1 MAGHCSL
8 TEKSVI
14 NFSFLSELRFRVKS
28 MKPGTKITAIAL
40 VLLLALG
47 YLVSL
52 VSSVGGA
59 TVSSDP
65 AYKGEPVVGLVIKY
79 RDGVNPVDLFG
90 NQVALNLSQAKLIP
104 GDDLGLGMHSAKFS
118 KQLSES
124 QALVVANQIAKS
136 PDVDSVFL
144 DHLLTKATFNT
155 ATPKLGVLKATAAPT
170 KVAAKDA
177 WSSTTPK
184 QARITLSWAAPTKL
198 NGGQIWGYRIS
209 KYDKILEKYV
219 VLVSN
224 TKTKTTSLKIS
235 TGLIAGGQESF
246 KVAAITK
253 TSNSKYMAISKD
265 SLVAKAVPTA
275 IPQAPV
281 LQSSGNITSA
291 NPIVSWV
298 TQGIEERGGL
308 AVNYSVK
315 GTAADESEATCS
327 SSSVSCTLSGLEAGK
342 RYQIVVTATNARGSS
357 SSLPVTETLDP
368 MKDQQWY
375 LDGEYGINASKAWKI
390 TKGSPSIVVAVLD
403 TGMTDHPDLN
413 ANVVTGYDF
422 ISDPSNARDGNGR
435 DANPADPGDYVS
447 SNIPS
452 SWHGTHVAG
461 IIAAE
466 SNEIGISGV
475 APNVKISPVRVLG
488 VNGGSEADIAAGIN
502 WAIGVK
508 INGVPA
514 NPNPAKVVNLS
525 IGSSTFSSCSTY
537 SPTQLAIDESKKRN
551 VTLVTA
557 AGNDNQ
563 FATNSYPG
571 NCYGNITIG
580 ATGITGDR
588 SYYSNYSGYSRYQEM
603 YIGVDIS
610 APGGDDK
617 VGYNKPAGGLIWSTL
632 NDGKTTVGR
641 ATYGGEQGTSMA
653 SPIAAGVVALMYSVR
668 PTITYTQVWQILS
681 STARPFNPDSDCEYQ
696 MVETMLNDGSII
708 TTGQCGIG
716 IIDAN
721 AALLAV
727 QKLNK

>member
-1 MAGHCSL
+1 M
-8 TEKSVI
+8 KS
-14 NFSFLSELRFRVKS
+14 
-28 MKPGTKITAIAL
+28 GTKYTAMAL

-52 VSSVGGA
+52 VASVSTA
-59 TVSSDP
+59 NVSSDP
-65 AYKGEPVVGLVIKY
+65 AYKNEPVVGLVIKY
-79 RDGVNPVDLFG
+79 RDGVSQVDLNG
-90 NQVALNLSQAKLIP
+90 NQVALNLSNVKLTP
-104 GDDLGLGMHSAKFS
+104 GDDLGLGMRSAKFS
-118 KQLSES
+118 KQMSEG
-124 QALVVANQIAKS
+124 QALEVANQIAQS
-136 PDVDSVFL
+136 QDVESVFL
-144 DHLLTKATFNT
+144 DHLLTKATFNA
-155 ATPKLGVLKATAAPT
+155 ATPKLGVLKASSAPT
-170 KVAAKDA
+170 KVTAKDA
-177 WSSTTPK
+177 WSSDSPK

-198 NGGQIWGYRIS
+198 NGGFLWGYRIS
-209 KYDKILEKYV
+209 KYDKVLDKYV
-219 VLVSN
+219 ELVSN
-224 TKTKTTSLKIS
+224 TKSRATTLKVS
-235 TGLIAGGQESF
+235 TGLIAGEQASF

-253 TSNSKYMAISKD
+253 SGNSKYMAISKD
-265 SLVAKAVPTA
+265 SSVAKTIPTAVPQT
-275 IPQAPV
+275 PV
-281 LQSSGNITSA
+281 LQSAGNITSA
-291 NPIVSWV
+291 HPIVTWV

-308 AVNYSVK
+308 PVNYSVRA
-315 GTAADESEATCS
+315 TASDSSEALCS
-327 SSSVSCTLSGLEAGK
+327 SSGVSCTLSGLEAGK
-342 RYQIVVTATNARGSS
+342 RYQVVVTATNARGSA

-368 MKDQQWY
+368 MKDLQWY
-375 LDGEYGINASKAWKI
+375 LDGDYGINASKAWRI

-403 TGMTDHPDLN
+403 TGITDHPDLE

-422 ISDPSNARDGNGR
+422 ISDPTNSRDGNGR
-435 DANPADPGDYVS
+435 DADPTDPGDYVS
-447 SNIPS
+447 SSSPS
-452 SWHGTHVAG
+452 SWHGTHVSG

-466 SNEIGISGV
+466 SNDIGISGV

-488 VNGGSEADIAAGIN
+488 VNGGTEADIAAGIN

-508 INGVPA
+508 INGIPT

-525 IGSSTFSSCSTY
+525 IGSSSFSSCYSF

-588 SYYSNYSGYSRYQEM
+588 SYYSNYSGYSRSQGM

-617 VGYNKPAGGLIWSTL
+617 VGYNKPASGLIWSTL

-668 PTITYTQVWQILS
+668 PSITYTQVWEILS
-681 STARPFNPDSDCEYQ
+681 STTRSFKANSDCDDQ
-696 MVETMLNDGSII
+696 LVQTTLNDGSKL
-708 TTGQCGIG
+708 TTGLCGIG

>member
-1 MAGHCSL
+1 
-8 TEKSVI
+8 
-14 NFSFLSELRFRVKS
+14 
-28 MKPGTKITAIAL
+28 MKPGIRYTAIAL

-47 YLVSL
+47 YLSAL
-52 VSSVGGA
+52 VASSGSA
-59 TVSSDP
+59 TVSTDP
-65 AYKGEPVVGLVIKY
+65 AYKDEPVVGLVIKY
-79 RDGVNPVDLFG
+79 KAGQVPIDVFG
-90 NQVALNLSQAKLIP
+90 NQLGLEQSAAKLTP
-104 GDDLGLGMHSAKFS
+104 GEDIGLGMYSAKFS
-118 KQLSES
+118 KELDEA
-124 QALVVANQIAKS
+124 QALLIANQVAKS
-136 PDVDSVFL
+136 EYVEAVYL
-144 DHLLTKATFNT
+144 DHLLTKATYNT
-155 ATPKLGVLKATAAPT
+155 ATPKLAVLKA
-170 KVAAKDA
+170 
-177 WSSTTPK
+177 S
-184 QARITLSWAAPTKL
+184 AAPTKL
-198 NGGQIWGYRIS
+198 IAKDGWSATTPKVATVNLSWTAPSKLNGGFLWGYRIS
-209 KYDKILEKYV
+209 KYDKVLEEYV

-224 TKTKTTSLKIS
+224 TKSRATSIKIK
-235 TGLIAGGQESF
+235 TGLIAGEQTSF

-253 TSNSKYMAISKD
+253 SGNSKYMAISKD
-265 SLVAKAVPTA
+265 SSVAKVIPTS
-275 IPQAPV
+275 IPKAPV
-281 LQSSGNITSA
+281 LQSAGNITSA

-298 TQGIEERGGL
+298 TQGSEERGGL
-308 AVNYSVK
+308 AVNYSVRA
-315 GTAADESEATCS
+315 TATDSSEALCS
-327 SSSVSCTLSGLEAGK
+327 SSSFSCTLSGLEAGK
-342 RYQIVVTATNARGSS
+342 RYQVVVTATNARGSA

-368 MKDQQWY
+368 MKDLQWY

-390 TKGSPSIVVAVLD
+390 SKGSPSVVVAVLD
-403 TGMTDHPDLN
+403 TGITEHPDLA
-413 ANVVTGYDF
+413 ANLVTGYDF
-422 ISDPSNARDGNGR
+422 ISDPANARDGNGR
-435 DANPADPGDYVS
+435 DANPEDPGDYITS
-447 SNIPS
+447 GAPS
-452 SWHGTHVAG
+452 SWHGTHVSG

-466 SNEIGISGV
+466 SNEIGITGI

-488 VNGGSEADIAAGIN
+488 IRGGSESDIAAGIN

-508 INGVPA
+508 LSGIPA

-525 IGSSTFSSCSTY
+525 IGSSSFSTCYSN

-557 AGNDNQ
+557 AGNDDQ
-563 FATNSYPG
+563 LATNSYPG

-588 SYYSNYSGYSRYQEM
+588 SYYSNYSGYSRLQDI

-610 APGGDDK
+610 APGGDDL
-617 VGYNKPAGGLIWSTL
+617 VGYNEIASGLIWSTL

-668 PTITYTQVWQILS
+668 PTITYNQVWQILS

>member
-1 MAGHCSL
+1 
-8 TEKSVI
+8 
-14 NFSFLSELRFRVKS
+14 
-28 MKPGTKITAIAL
+28 MKPGIKYTAIGL
-40 VLLLALG
+40 VVLLALG
-47 YLVSL
+47 YLTAL
-52 VSSVGGA
+52 IGAAGGS
-59 TVSSDP
+59 VSSDP
-65 AYKGEPVVGLVIKY
+65 TYKDEPVVGLVIKY
-79 RDGVNPVDLFG
+79 RDGAVPVDIFG
-90 NQVALNLSQAKLIP
+90 NQLGLELSSTKLLP
-104 GDDLGLGMHSAKFS
+104 GEDIGLGMHSAKFG
-118 KQLSES
+118 KQLKEAD
-124 QALVVANQIAKS
+124 ALVIANQVAKS
-136 PDVDSVFL
+136 QYVEAVFL
-144 DHLLTKATFNT
+144 DHLLTKARYNT
-155 ATPKLGVLKATAAPT
+155 ATPKLAVLKASAPPT
-170 KVAAKDA
+170 KVTAKDG
-177 WSSTTPK
+177 WSAASPSLATVN
-184 QARITLSWAAPTKL
+184 LSWTAPTKL
-198 NGGQIWGYRIS
+198 NGGFLWGYRIS
-209 KYDKILEKYV
+209 KYDKVLEKYV

-224 TKTKTTSLKIS
+224 TKSRATSIKIK
-235 TGLIAGGQESF
+235 TGLIAGEQTSF

-253 TSNSKYMAISKD
+253 SSNSKYMAISKD
-265 SLVAKAVPTA
+265 SSVAKTIPTS
-275 IPQAPV
+275 IPQPPV
-281 LQSSGNITSA
+281 LQSAGNITSA

-308 AVNYSVK
+308 AVSYSVK
-315 GTAADESEATCS
+315 ATAADSTEAMCS

-368 MKDQQWY
+368 MKDMQWY

-390 TKGSPSIVVAVLD
+390 TKGSPSTVVAVLD
-403 TGMTDHPDLN
+403 TGITEHPDLQ
-413 ANVVTGYDF
+413 ANIVTGYDF
-422 ISDPSNARDGNGR
+422 VSDPANARDGNGR
-435 DANPADPGDYVS
+435 DANPTDPGDYITGTS
-447 SNIPS
+447 PS
-452 SWHGTHVAG
+452 SWHGTHVSG

-466 SNEIGISGV
+466 SNEIGISGI

-488 VNGGSEADIAAGIN
+488 VNGGSESDIAAGIN

-508 INGVPA
+508 LSGIPA

-525 IGSSTFSSCSTY
+525 IGSSSFSSCNTY

-551 VTLVTA
+551 ATLVTA

-588 SYYSNYSGYSRYQEM
+588 SYYSNYAGYSRSQDI

-617 VGYNKPAGGLIWSTL
+617 VGYNEPASGLIWSTL

-668 PTITYTQVWQILS
+668 PSITYTKVWEILS
-681 STARPFNPDSDCEYQ
+681 STASPFNADSDCEYQ
-696 MVETMLNDGSII
+696 MIDTPLNDGTTL
-708 TTGQCGIG
+708 TTGLCGIG

-721 AALLAV
+721 AAVLAV